1 VPPPTT
7 VSQDLSISPDLAG
20 QPQWAGAE
28 AGLPSPS
35 RTQYA
40 HFNGRA
46 WSTVR
51 GATALSGVYDAS
63 VVTAHVPG
71 TNATWA
77 VGESVLNTPQGDLGP
92 FRAIIEF
99 NPG

>member
-1 VPPPTT
+1 
-7 VSQDLSISPDLAG
+7 
-20 QPQWAGAE
+20 
-28 AGLPSPS
+28 
-35 RTQYA
+35 
-40 HFNGRA
+40 
-46 WSTVR
+46 
-51 GATALSGVYDAS
+51 VYDAS

-71 TNATWA
+71 TNAAWA